1 MELRHIQ
8 EMQELRSSLE
18 KQEYFTFSQ
27 AARLMGVSRQ
37 YIYKLVKEDKLRA
50 SRISG
55 RMALVRRADIE
66 LMLKSKPYE
75 RLVAKNDFNI
85 SEYYTAEEIAEKYKV
100 NAKWVWT
107 YTRQHKVPKVRIR
120 QFNYYSKKHID
131 AAFAKYEV
139 DSDLTEWYTPEEI
152 QEKYG
157 MTRVAI
163 RSQVYRNNIPSKK
176 EHGQIFYSKLHF
188 DLSKSSEQESKAE
201 YYTVKEAMEK
211 FKLSRDSVYGILQ
224 FHQINR
230 EKNGRFV
237 RFLKVEFDLSED
249 QKYILD
255 QILNIAEESKVD
267 AVLIAG
273 DVYDKAVPSEAATKL
288 LDYFLSRLSC
298 MGVDTFVISG
308 NHDSDDRLNYGSS
321 LFEINRIYISS
332 VFDGTM
338 HKRTIQDEYGD
349 VDVYMLPFIKASQ
362 VKHYYKEEKIDSY
375 EDAVRT
381 VIEHT
386 DIDEDRRNVLIA
398 HQFVAGR
405 TDDESTDPVPGGSE
419 GVTVKSVGLVE
430 KIGYDCFDKFDYV
443 ALGHIHSPQR
453 VGRDEV
459 RYSGSPLKYSL
470 SEVNNTK
477 SVPVVTLTAK
487 NNKKN
492 VEIELVELKPVRDL
506 RHIKGKLDTLLDS
519 KYIDNQNDFMYVT
532 LTDESVINDA
542 MGIIQQVYPNTVKID
557 YDNSHTKQIEQS
569 DISHIAEDKNFT
581 ELIED
586 FYRQMYGT
594 DMSDEEIEL
603 MNEVAKEAGVI

>member
-1 MELRHIQ
+1 M
-8 EMQELRSSLE
+8 
-18 KQEYFTFSQ
+18 
-27 AARLMGVSRQ
+27 
-37 YIYKLVKEDKLRA
+37 
-50 SRISG
+50 
-55 RMALVRRADIE
+55 
-66 LMLKSKPYE
+66 
-75 RLVAKNDFNI
+75 
-85 SEYYTAEEIAEKYKV
+85 
-100 NAKWVWT
+100 
-107 YTRQHKVPKVRIR
+107 
-120 QFNYYSKKHID
+120 
-131 AAFAKYEV
+131 
-139 DSDLTEWYTPEEI
+139 
-152 QEKYG
+152 
-157 MTRVAI
+157 
-163 RSQVYRNNIPSKK
+163 
-176 EHGQIFYSKLHF
+176 
-188 DLSKSSEQESKAE
+188 
-201 YYTVKEAMEK
+201 
-211 FKLSRDSVYGILQ
+211 
-224 FHQINR
+224 
-230 EKNGRFV
+230 
-237 RFLKVEFDLSED
+237 
-249 QKYILD
+249 
-255 QILNIAEESKVD
+255 
-267 AVLIAG
+267 LIAG
-273 DVYDKAVPSEAATKL
+273 DVYDKAVPSETATKL

-338 HKRTIQDEYGD
+338 HKRTIQDEYGE

-386 DIDEDRRNVLIA
+386 DIDEDRRNVII
-398 HQFVAGR
+398 
-405 TDDESTDPVPGGSE
+405 
-419 GVTVKSVGLVE
+419 KSVGLVE

-487 NNKKN
+487 DNKKN